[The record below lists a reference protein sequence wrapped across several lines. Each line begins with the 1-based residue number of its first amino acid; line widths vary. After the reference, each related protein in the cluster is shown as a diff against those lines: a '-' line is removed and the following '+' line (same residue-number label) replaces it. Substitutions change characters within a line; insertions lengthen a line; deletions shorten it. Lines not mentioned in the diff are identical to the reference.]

1 MTTHVDIDLLELPH
15 RKITAPFELL
25 TFNLNEEL
33 SDQKPPSFL
42 KMTNNVK
49 VVAMETGHVTA
60 IVYWFEFELCRGVQF
75 TTLDSV
81 SHWKQAAIMMKPMEQ
96 PVLAGQ
102 ELMLNVSL
110 ENSCLNIKIET

>member
-1 MTTHVDIDLLELPH
+1 MSTHVDIDFLELQH

-25 TFNLNEEL
+25 TFDLNEVL

-42 KMTNNVK
+42 KLTNSVTA
-49 VVAMETGHVTA
+49 VAIETGHVTA
-60 IVYWFEFELCRGVQF
+60 VVYWFDIELCPGIHY

-81 SHWKQAAIMMKPMEQ
+81 SHWKQAAVMLKAKEQ

-102 ELMLNVSL
+102 ELNFVVTL
-110 ENSCLNIKIET
+110 ENSCLNIKMKT